1 MRSTETKW
9 GPFSQAAYGNDQWFK
24 STQLVSAS
32 HKSLTEMTSTCCVIN
47 IDGNT
52 MEIQYFMI
60 SLYYIYIIYILK
72 VYIYIYA
79 SPPQDPYFYT
89 LAFPKTYNTVHPVH
103 LACLEAKYLVPE
115 GFTVLRIFFFNRA
128 LPGSSC

>member
-1 MRSTETKW
+1 M
-9 GPFSQAAYGNDQWFK
+9 
-24 STQLVSAS
+24 
-32 HKSLTEMTSTCCVIN
+32 SLLGVFDIGILSNFYKIKRLHT
-47 IDGNT
+47 NT
-52 MEIQYFMI
+52 YSE
-60 SLYYIYIIYILK
+60 SCNIYII
-72 VYIYIYA
+72 IYA
-79 SPPQDPYFYT
+79 SPPPQDPYFYM

>member
-1 MRSTETKW
+1 MNQRRAFWS
-9 GPFSQAAYGNDQWFK
+9 AN
-24 STQLVSAS
+24 VSAETNQVGEFTKGLLYNKMCGFSENFS
-32 HKSLTEMTSTCCVIN
+32 HFCDDLC
-47 IDGNT
+47 
-52 MEIQYFMI
+52 
-60 SLYYIYIIYILK
+60 
-72 VYIYIYA
+72 IYIYMLA
-79 SPPQDPYFYT
+79 PPQDPYFYM

>member
-1 MRSTETKW
+1 MFLKTW
-9 GPFSQAAYGNDQWFK
+9 NHGLQVGN
-24 STQLVSAS
+24 V
-32 HKSLTEMTSTCCVIN
+32 H
-47 IDGNT
+47 
-52 MEIQYFMI
+52 I
-60 SLYYIYIIYILK
+60 SYIYIRT
-72 VYIYIYA
+72 YIYIYA
-79 SPPQDPYFYT
+79 SPPPQDPYFYM

>member
-1 MRSTETKW
+1 MRVHRYQNQYVKLQAGAPILHVPVLESCHAQLKN
-9 GPFSQAAYGNDQWFK
+9 SQHIFIVY
-24 STQLVSAS
+24 
-32 HKSLTEMTSTCCVIN
+32 C
-47 IDGNT
+47 
-52 MEIQYFMI
+52 FMRHFMR
-60 SLYYIYIIYILK
+60 LYIYML
-72 VYIYIYA
+72 A
-79 SPPQDPYFYT
+79 PPQDPYFHM